1 MQCKRDGLGPIGEVV
16 VGLGGAVKAIR
27 QISPQALH
35 HFIRFD
41 QVDQLVGPS
50 EAADPDKGF
59 MARLMVLCSL
69 PRLLLAWVS
78 TEVVR
83 TQSRELILGSSLAEF
98 MRKLGISSDSGGS
111 RGERTRLRN
120 QMTASSFGRT
130 SASPTSGCCG
140 TAKSAS
146 VKTSLTK
153 SSTTPYQLT

>member
-1 MQCKRDGLGPIGEVV
+1 M
-16 VGLGGAVKAIR
+16 
-27 QISPQALH
+27 
-35 HFIRFD
+35 
-41 QVDQLVGPS
+41 DQLVGAS
-50 EAADPDKGF
+50 EADPDKGF
-59 MARLMVLCSL
+59 MARLMALCSLPRTNPGNRKEYKRVNGPYRLYMQAGPENKLPYGSL

-120 QMTASSFGRT
+120 QMTASSFGGT

-146 VKTSLTK
+146 VKTSLTR
-153 SSTTPYQLT
+153 SSTTPYQLNH